1 MMKIYLDYWWLINLP
16 LRVGKGQ
23 ETLIFFSQIKKEQ
36 LGLLG
41 YRMITIKFMLLKE
54 FVETES

>member
-16 LRVGKGQ
+16 RRVVKGQ

-41 YRMITIKFMLLKE
+41 YRMIAIKFMLSKE
-54 FVETES
+54 LEETEN